1 MQLYADPTEL
11 TAQVSALLAG
21 EAAPSSAALL
31 QLALL
36 CLQTG
41 HPDQATRLRRS
52 DQLSAEHQAELQSLE
67 SCDPLSL
74 YTSWKAA
81 VSNGWQ
87 AALTPDALLR
97 LGLLLSYCQDNAIT
111 RLRSDLQEVFGEE
124 MAQADRP
131 LALQLWDQLCRR
143 CPDWS
148 WARLMACDLA
158 LQAEQPELCHHH
170 LETAPAAERRSISLL
185 DLEARLRLQQQFVQE
200 ALRCWDAAIEQARA
214 ERQFKWAMALAH
226 RRHAAKMAAL
236 RPMARPK
243 LDLNAELQRTTDL
256 IDAVA

>member
-1 MQLYADPTEL
+1 MQLYEEPTEL

-81 VSNGWQ
+81 
-87 AALTPDALLR
+87 A
-97 LGLLLSYCQDNAIT
+97 
-111 RLRSDLQEVFGEE
+111 
-124 MAQADRP
+124 
-131 LALQLWDQLCRR
+131 
-143 CPDWS
+143 
-148 WARLMACDLA
+148 
-158 LQAEQPELCHHH
+158 
-170 LETAPAAERRSISLL
+170 
-185 DLEARLRLQQQFVQE
+185 
-200 ALRCWDAAIEQARA
+200 
-214 ERQFKWAMALAH
+214 
-226 RRHAAKMAAL
+226 
-236 RPMARPK
+236 
-243 LDLNAELQRTTDL
+243 
-256 IDAVA
+256 